1 MEQQLSLWDLLEK
14 LETSKDIDS
23 ELDKILT
30 DEDIPF
36 LRENLLIESV
46 KSAFGASRGGQKRKP
61 SDEAWDWIISEDR
74 DQPFSF
80 AQCCFACGV
89 DPENMLDW
97 LQYYKRKLKS

>member
-1 MEQQLSLWDLLEK
+1 MEQQLSLWDLLDQ
-14 LETSKDIDS
+14 LEASKDVD
-23 ELDKILT
+23 EVLGKILT

-74 DQPFSF
+74 DLPFSF
-80 AQCCFACGV
+80 TQCCIACGV

-97 LQYYKRKLKS
+97 LQYYKRKLMS